1 MQQAN
6 RQKLGILIIV
16 LGLIVL
22 LLIIYFGFLRKASET
37 TTPSGEQTVTGQL
50 PGEPETG
57 TTTPS
62 DKPRNY
68 QQYDISQEPVHQTDA
83 NDLAKMA
90 MAFAE
95 RFGSYSNQSNY
106 GNFTDLKIFMTDS
119 LKDWVDTYVA
129 GLKEKAQDSNSY
141 YGISTKALT
150 SEVNKFDNAQGQA
163 SITVATQ
170 RRESTAQV
178 ENSNTY
184 IQNIRIDMLK
194 INGEWLVDSVY
205 WEK

>member
-16 LGLIVL
+16 IALIVL
-22 LLIIYFGFLRKASET
+22 VLIIYFGFLKKAPEL
-37 TTPSGEQTVTGQL
+37 TPVGTDQTISGQL
-50 PGEPETG
+50 PTGPETSS
-57 TTTPS
+57 TTPG

-68 QQYDISQEPVHQTDA
+68 QQYDISQEPAHQFNA
-83 NDLAKMA
+83 NDLAKIA

-106 GNFTDLKIFMTDS
+106 GNFTDLKIFMTDD
-119 LKDWVDTYVA
+119 LKTWVDTYVID
-129 GLKEKAQDSNSY
+129 LKSKAQDSLQY

-150 SEVNKFDNAQGQA
+150 SEVTEFDETRGEA
-163 SITVATQ
+163 TVIVTTQ
-170 RRESTAQV
+170 RRESTNQV
-178 ENSNTY
+178 GDNNTY
-184 IQNIRIDMLK
+184 IQNIKIEMLK